1 MLLKTQAKYVCGF
14 SIWVLRC
21 RTQRSYGDV
30 APLLLSLMLVEVAL
44 KLFRPMPV
52 VIKTEFEDVAVVAVS
67 TVAPCWRRRLS
78 LHRHPL
84 AAACRRMVPCV
95 EFFVIVASTACP
107 WRSLSQLPTFVV
119 VVFIVAKSACRFR
132 PM

>member
-67 TVAPCWRRRLS
+67 AVALAGAGASRSIGILLP
-78 LHRHPL
+78 LH
-84 AAACRRMVPCV
+84 AAAWCP
-95 EFFVIVASTACP
+95 ASS
-107 WRSLSQLPTFVV
+107 SL
-119 VVFIVAKSACRFR
+119 
-132 PM
+132 